1 MIVHLA
7 CSSLPRLAGEG
18 WGGGQHP
25 LGLAQRCAPGA
36 PLPASLRMRGEVL
49 SQEAGR
55 CLS

>member
-18 WGGGQHP
+18 WGGGQRP
-25 LGLAQRCAPGA
+25 LELAQRCAPGA
-36 PLPASLRMRGEVL
+36 PLPASPRMRGEVL
-49 SQEAGR
+49 SQEASR